1 MLVGIGLGRLHKQI
15 QKSKAFAFNALCME
29 KYLYSR
35 MCKTK
40 SKLLCILDV
49 KKNRGHQTRIYINQP
64 NPPHCSIFVAHLT
77 SGWKSL
83 IDLRFEA
90 STSTLSPL
98 DYTLVHT
105 WHQHLEVAFGRRG
118 SLVVVLACDTC
129 LWHLLVVLACV
140 PKLWHLAPSPP
151 GCGTWS
157 RASAQLAVELV
168 LAVAA
173 RNQAAA
179 RPPLHSPVVEQ
190 DTTYTTN

>member
-1 MLVGIGLGRLHKQI
+1 
-15 QKSKAFAFNALCME
+15 ME

-49 KKNRGHQTRIYINQP
+49 KKNRGHQTTIYINPP

-83 IDLRFEA
+83 IDLRFDA

-98 DYTLVHT
+98 DYTFVQTWPHPGTSTWRWHLVAGGL
-105 WHQHLEVAFGRRG
+105 WLWYLLVA
-118 SLVVVLACDTC
+118 LACDTC

>member
-1 MLVGIGLGRLHKQI
+1 
-15 QKSKAFAFNALCME
+15 ME

-35 MCKTK
+35 MCQTK

-49 KKNRGHQTRIYINQP
+49 KKTCGHQTTIYINPP

-83 IDLRFEA
+83 IDLRFHA
-90 STSTLSPL
+90 STSTVSPL
-98 DYTLVHT
+98 DCTLVHT
-105 WHQHLEVAFGRRG
+105 LASSWHQHLEVASGLRG
-118 SLVVVLACDTC
+118 LWYLRVALACGTC
-129 LWHLLVVLACV
+129 LWNLLVVLACV